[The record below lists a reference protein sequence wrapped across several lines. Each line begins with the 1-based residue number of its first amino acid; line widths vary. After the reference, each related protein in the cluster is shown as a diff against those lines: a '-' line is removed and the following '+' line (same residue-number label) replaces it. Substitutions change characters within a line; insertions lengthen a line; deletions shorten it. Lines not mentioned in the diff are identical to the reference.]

1 MKVPNP
7 GNTPSLVNA
16 RRRINDSKVIKCNFK
31 LDAKLKKIGINKKYF
46 VKTYGCQ
53 SNVVD
58 GQNIAGILENMG
70 YSPAPDILDA
80 DLIILNTC
88 AVREN
93 AELKVFGQIGLLKK
107 LSKKPGF
114 IFGICG
120 CMAQEENVVNRI
132 VTKIAHVNF
141 VLGTHNLYE
150 LPYVIEEVVETKKQV
165 IKVYS
170 KEGDIIEG
178 LPIIRVD
185 KIKAFVNIMYGCDH
199 FCTYCIVPYTRGKI
213 RSRDKADIIQEIN
226 DLIKQGYQEV
236 TLLGQNVNDYGID
249 KKDGYLFINLL
260 EDVCKTKITRV
271 RFATSNPWNFNKQIA
286 DLLLKYKNLMPYF
299 HLPIQSG
306 DEKMLARMNRKMK
319 IDDYINLVKHI
330 RKTIPN
336 VAISTDLIVGFPNET
351 AAQFNNTLKLFNTI
365 KYDNAYT
372 FIYSKRSG
380 TPAATMPDKIST
392 STKQLRL
399 AKLNELVRKY
409 AKINNEKFLNQVIEV
424 LVEGRSKTDADV
436 LTGYSPEWK
445 VVNFTG
451 SAKVGTIARVKIT
464 SISRFSL
471 NGVVV

>member
-1 MKVPNP
+1 
-7 GNTPSLVNA
+7 
-16 RRRINDSKVIKCNFK
+16 
-31 LDAKLKKIGINKKYF
+31 
-46 VKTYGCQ
+46 
-53 SNVVD
+53 
-58 GQNIAGILENMG
+58 
-70 YSPAPDILDA
+70 
-80 DLIILNTC
+80 
-88 AVREN
+88 
-93 AELKVFGQIGLLKK
+93 
-107 LSKKPGF
+107 
-114 IFGICG
+114 
-120 CMAQEENVVNRI
+120 
-132 VTKIAHVNF
+132 
-141 VLGTHNLYE
+141 
-150 LPYVIEEVVETKKQV
+150 
-165 IKVYS
+165 
-170 KEGDIIEG
+170 
-178 LPIIRVD
+178 
-185 KIKAFVNIMYGCDH
+185 
-199 FCTYCIVPYTRGKI
+199 
-213 RSRDKADIIQEIN
+213 
-226 DLIKQGYQEV
+226 
-236 TLLGQNVNDYGID
+236 
-249 KKDGYLFINLL
+249 
-260 EDVCKTKITRV
+260 
-271 RFATSNPWNFNKQIA
+271 
-286 DLLLKYKNLMPYF
+286 MPYF